1 MEFTCKLAVVRWQTG
16 KVLAGSRDRSS
27 RLTVALTSTPLV
39 RLSAVLMVCATFLSA
54 PSAVAAAKCK
64 ISKVVELP
72 ITMDSLR
79 PTIDVKINNRDA
91 KFVLDSGAFYSM
103 ISSATAAEYSLK
115 TAPGH
120 YGLRVT
126 GIGGTADVGVAT
138 VKEFSIVGLIIK
150 NVEFLVGGSEV
161 GNAGLLGQNLLEN
174 FDVEYDLAAG
184 VIRLFKTEDCGHAR
198 LAYWLTPEQDFSWMP
213 IERIEP
219 LHPHTIGVAYVN
231 DKKIRVEFD
240 TGAFV
245 SVLSLKAAERAG
257 IRPDSPGVV
266 ESGYS
271 RGIGRGMVMSYIAPF
286 ASFKIGDGEE
296 IKNTKLRIADIGLD
310 SADMLVGADFFISHR
325 VFVANKEHKLFLSY
339 NGGPVFNLSKK
350 RPERTAP
357 SPEDQPDPQGDGTKQ
372 ADNSGAA
379 SPAQGDGTKQAD
391 NSNAASPAQAADL
404 ARRGSA
410 LAARRD
416 FVPALADLSK
426 AIELSPNDPEFYY
439 QRAGTYSASGQMD
452 RALADYNRVLTLR
465 RDFLPAYIP
474 RAEIELTKGD
484 MPAAIADLEAVD
496 RLAPKQADLRLMLAE
511 LYGRIDRM
519 PAAIAQFSLWIQNHP
534 DDSRMLAARAG
545 RCLSSA
551 LQNQDLATAMGDC
564 NSALRT
570 ADKKDRN
577 YSELFVDRG
586 LVHLRQGNYDK
597 AIADFNDAF
606 KMTPKNAR
614 ALYARAVAESR
625 KNEKNDSASD
635 VEAAKQ
641 IAPEVAKSF
650 ERYGIVP

>member
-1 MEFTCKLAVVRWQTG
+1 
-16 KVLAGSRDRSS
+16 
-27 RLTVALTSTPLV
+27 
-39 RLSAVLMVCATFLSA
+39 
-54 PSAVAAAKCK
+54 
-64 ISKVVELP
+64 VVELP
-72 ITMDSLR
+72 ITMNSLR
-79 PTIDVKINNRDA
+79 PTIDAKINNRDA

-103 ISSATAAEYSLK
+103 ISSATAAEYHLK
-115 TAPGH
+115 TEPG
-120 YGLRVT
+120 YGLTVT
-126 GIGGTADVGVAT
+126 GIGGAADVGVAT

-150 NVEFLVGGSEV
+150 NLDFLVGGSDV
-161 GNAGLLGQNLLEN
+161 GNAGLLGQNFLEK

-184 VIRLFKTEDCGHAR
+184 AIRLFKTEDCGHTR
-198 LAYWLTPEQDFSWMP
+198 LAYWLTPEQDYSSMP

-219 LHPHTIGVAYVN
+219 MHPHTIGVAYVN

-240 TGAFV
+240 TGAFT

-257 IRPDSPGVV
+257 VRPDSPGVV
-266 ESGYS
+266 ASGYT
-271 RGIGRGMVMSYIAPF
+271 RGIGRGTTKEYIAPF

-310 SADMLVGADFFISHR
+310 DADMLVGADFFISHR
-325 VFVANKEHKLFLSY
+325 IFVANKEGKLFLSY
-339 NGGPVFNLSKK
+339 NGGPVFNLSQK
-350 RPERTAP
+350 RPERTALG
-357 SPEDQPDPQGDGTKQ
+357 PEDQPEAQADGAVQ
-372 ADNSGAA
+372 ADNSG
-379 SPAQGDGTKQAD
+379 
-391 NSNAASPAQAADL
+391 AASPAQAADL

-416 FVPALADLSK
+416 FGPALADLSK
-426 AIELSPNDPEFYY
+426 AIEASPNDPEFYY
-439 QRAGTYSASGQMD
+439 QRAGAYTASGQMD
-452 RALADYNRVLTLR
+452 RALTDYDRVLTLK

-474 RAEIELTKGD
+474 RAEIELAKGD

-511 LYGRIDRM
+511 LYGRINRM
-519 PAAIAQFSLWIQNHP
+519 PAAIEQFSLWIQNHP

-551 LQNQDLATAMGDC
+551 LQNQDLATAMSDC
-564 NSALRT
+564 NSALRS
-570 ADKKDRN
+570 ADKKDQN

-597 AIADFNDAF
+597 AIADFDDAF

-625 KNEKNDSASD
+625 KNEKKDSAND

>member
-1 MEFTCKLAVVRWQTG
+1 MG
-16 KVLAGSRDRSS
+16 
-27 RLTVALTSTPLV
+27 
-39 RLSAVLMVCATFLSA
+39 CAAFLGA
-54 PSAVAAAKCK
+54 PSAVAVAKCK
-64 ISKVVELP
+64 IAKVVELP
-72 ITMDSLR
+72 ITMNSLR

-103 ISSATAAEYSLK
+103 ISSATAAEYNLK
-115 TAPGH
+115 TEPGPE
-120 YGLRVT
+120 LRVI
-126 GIGGTADVGVAT
+126 GIGGAADVRLAT
-138 VKEFSIVGLIIK
+138 VKEFSIVGVTIK
-150 NVEFLVGGSEV
+150 NIEFLVGGSDV
-161 GNAGLLGQNLLEN
+161 GNAGLLGQNFLEK

-184 VIRLFKTEDCGHAR
+184 AIRLFRTEDCDHTR
-198 LAYWLTPEQDFSWMP
+198 LAYWLAPEQDFSWMP
-213 IERIEP
+213 IERVEP
-219 LHPHTIGVAYVN
+219 MHPHTIGVAYVN
-231 DKKIRVEFD
+231 DRKIRVEFD
-240 TGAFV
+240 TGAFT

-257 IRPDSPGVV
+257 VRPDSPGVV
-266 ESGYS
+266 ASGYT
-271 RGIGRGMVMSYIAPF
+271 RGIGRGTTKEYIAPF

-310 SADMLVGADFFISHR
+310 DADMLVGADFFISHR
-325 VFVANKEHKLFLSY
+325 IFVANKEGKLFLSY
-339 NGGPVFNLSKK
+339 NGGPVFNLSQK

-357 SPEDQPDPQGDGTKQ
+357 GPEDQPEAQADGAVQ
-372 ADNSGAA
+372 ADNSG
-379 SPAQGDGTKQAD
+379 
-391 NSNAASPAQAADL
+391 AASPAQAADL

-416 FVPALADLSK
+416 FGPALADLSK
-426 AIELSPNDPEFYY
+426 AIEASPNDPEFYY
-439 QRAGTYSASGQMD
+439 QRAGAYTASGQMD
-452 RALADYNRVLTLR
+452 RALTDYDRVLTLK

-474 RAEIELTKGD
+474 RAEIELAKGD

-511 LYGRIDRM
+511 LYGRINRM
-519 PAAIAQFSLWIQNHP
+519 PAAIEQFSLWIQNHP

-551 LQNQDLATAMGDC
+551 LQNQDLATAMSDC
-564 NSALRT
+564 NSALRS
-570 ADKKDRN
+570 ADKKDQN

-597 AIADFNDAF
+597 AIADFDDAF

-625 KNEKNDSASD
+625 KNEKKDSAND

-650 ERYGIVP
+650 ECYGIVP

>member
-1 MEFTCKLAVVRWQTG
+1 
-16 KVLAGSRDRSS
+16 
-27 RLTVALTSTPLV
+27 
-39 RLSAVLMVCATFLSA
+39 MVCATFLGA

-64 ISKVVELP
+64 IAKVVELP
-72 ITMDSLR
+72 ITMNSLR
-79 PTIDVKINNRDA
+79 PTIDAKINNRDA

-103 ISSATAAEYSLK
+103 ISSATAAEYHLK
-115 TAPGH
+115 TEPG
-120 YGLRVT
+120 YGLTVT
-126 GIGGTADVGVAT
+126 GIGGAADVGVAT

-150 NVEFLVGGSEV
+150 NLDFLVGGSDV
-161 GNAGLLGQNLLEN
+161 GNAGLLGQNFLEK

-184 VIRLFKTEDCGHAR
+184 AIRLFKTEDCGHTR
-198 LAYWLTPEQDFSWMP
+198 LAYWLTPEQDYSSMP

-219 LHPHTIGVAYVN
+219 MHPHTIGVAYVN

-240 TGAFV
+240 TGAFT

-257 IRPDSPGVV
+257 VRPDSPGVV
-266 ESGYS
+266 ASGYT
-271 RGIGRGMVMSYIAPF
+271 RGIGRGTTKEYIAPF

-310 SADMLVGADFFISHR
+310 DADMLVGADFFISHR
-325 VFVANKEHKLFLSY
+325 IFVANKEGKLFLSY
-339 NGGPVFNLSKK
+339 NGGPVFNLSQK

-357 SPEDQPDPQGDGTKQ
+357 GPEDQPEAQADGAVQ
-372 ADNSGAA
+372 ADNSG
-379 SPAQGDGTKQAD
+379 
-391 NSNAASPAQAADL
+391 AASPAQAADL

-416 FVPALADLSK
+416 FGPALADLSK
-426 AIELSPNDPEFYY
+426 AIEASPNDPEFYY
-439 QRAGTYSASGQMD
+439 QRAGAYTASGQMD
-452 RALADYNRVLTLR
+452 RALTDYDRVLTLK

-474 RAEIELTKGD
+474 RAEIELAKGD

-511 LYGRIDRM
+511 FYGRINRM
-519 PAAIAQFSLWIQNHP
+519 PAAIEQFSLWIQNHP

-551 LQNQDLATAMGDC
+551 LQNQDLATAMSDC
-564 NSALRT
+564 NSALRS
-570 ADKKDRN
+570 ADKKDQN

-597 AIADFNDAF
+597 AIADFDDAF

-625 KNEKNDSASD
+625 KNEKKDSAND
-635 VEAAKQ
+635 VESARQ